1 MKCVSIAAGLLV
13 CSTIVSCAS
22 PPPEDDVIAEA
33 ARRVAA
39 DGGPKSYTCRRVREP
54 ITVDGRLTD
63 AEWSHAPWTDDFVD
77 IEGSVRPQ
85 PRFRTRAKMLW
96 DDEYL
101 YVSAWLEEPHVWGTL
116 TEYDQIVFYDN
127 DFEIFIDP
135 NGDTEE
141 YYEIEINALGT
152 IFDLFLFKTYRN
164 GGPAMHD
171 WDAKGMKTGIHI
183 DGTLNNP
190 NDVDQAWSIEFAI
203 PWQTLRVAAR
213 TDCPPKPGDAW
224 RINFSRVQ
232 WQHLVEDGR
241 YQKIPDTRE
250 DNWVWSPQGEIN
262 MHAPQHWGFVEF
274 E

>member
-1 MKCVSIAAGLLV
+1 MKYVSIAAGLLV
-13 CSTIVSCAS
+13 CSTLVSCAS
-22 PPPEDDVIAEA
+22 PSPEDDVIAEA

-39 DGGPKSYTCRRVREP
+39 DGGPKSYTCRRVRQP

-77 IEGSVRPQ
+77 IEGSVRPE

-164 GGPAMHD
+164 GGPR
-171 WDAKGMKTGIHI
+171 DARLGRQGYEDRHPHRRHAEQPERRRPGMVDRVCHS
-183 DGTLNNP
+183 LA
-190 NDVDQAWSIEFAI
+190 DVACRRPHRLPAQARRRMADQLLARA
-203 PWQTLRVAAR
+203 VAAPR
-213 TDCPPKPGDAW
+213 GGWALCEGPRHARG
-224 RINFSRVQ
+224 Q
-232 WQHLVEDGR
+232 LGLVPAG
-241 YQKIPDTRE
+241 
-250 DNWVWSPQGEIN
+250 
-262 MHAPQHWGFVEF
+262 
-274 E
+274 

>member
-1 MKCVSIAAGLLV
+1 
-13 CSTIVSCAS
+13 
-22 PPPEDDVIAEA
+22 
-33 ARRVAA
+33 
-39 DGGPKSYTCRRVREP
+39 
-54 ITVDGRLTD
+54 
-63 AEWSHAPWTDDFVD
+63 
-77 IEGSVRPQ
+77 
-85 PRFRTRAKMLW
+85 MLW

-101 YVSAWLEEPHVWGTL
+101 YVAAWLEEPHVWGTL

-190 NDVDQAWSIEFAI
+190 SDVDQAWSIEFAI

-213 TDCPPKPGDAW
+213 TDCPPRPGDAW

-232 WQHLVEDGR
+232 WQHLVEDER
-241 YQKIPDTRE
+241 YVKVPDTRE

-262 MHAPQHWGFVEF
+262 MHAPQHWGFVIF